1 MLWVNKFFG
10 VPLSAQFCRRQCLP
24 SLSSQL
30 IEIQEI
36 ERRHLARELH
46 DEIGQLLTGLR
57 LLLRQDATLPATFRA
72 RLGQAQE
79 FVDEILDRVRGVSAD
94 LRPADLD
101 QLGLLPALLSLM
113 ERFTRATA
121 IRVDLVT
128 PASPC
133 ASRRKPKRP
142 LTGLCRRAL
151 TNVARH
157 SGAVDAMVRLWTDS
171 GTLYLQIEDSG
182 RGFSPDDALTSMDS
196 IGLIGMRER
205 ASLAGGSIK
214 FESALGAGTVVAA
227 ASVVAS
233 LGKAGLEAVQS
244 PLF

>member
-1 MLWVNKFFG
+1 M
-10 VPLSAQFCRRQCLP
+10 SP
-24 SLSSQL
+24 SLSSKL

-57 LLLRQDATLPATFRA
+57 LLLRQDATLPASYRA

-79 FVDEILDRVRGVSAD
+79 LVDEILDRVRGVSAD

-121 IRVDLVT
+121 IRVDFGHAGIAMRFAPQTETAAYRIVQE
-128 PASPC
+128 
-133 ASRRKPKRP
+133 
-142 LTGLCRRAL
+142 AL

-157 SGAVDAMVRLWTDS
+157 SGAVDAVVRLWTDS

-182 RGFSPDDALTSMDS
+182 RGFSPDDALTSLDS

-205 ASLAGGSIK
+205 ASLAGGSVK

-227 ASVVAS
+227 ALPLVAY
-233 LGKAGLEAVQS
+233 AG
-244 PLF
+244 